1 LSNTT
6 NEKLSLSIS
15 DNGIGIAPMYHNKIF
30 EMFFRLSGKTD
41 GSGIGLYIV
50 KDIVE
55 KLGRAVQVKS
65 NLGTG
70 STFYYYTKKFKT
82 MITDLQPKF
91 ETVMII
97 DDITIDLY
105 ITSRIILKN
114 HFGKKVLEYSAA
126 DEALKY
132 LQENQ
137 NNISVLPQIIFTD
150 IYMPLF
156 SGFEFLEAYDK
167 LAPALKNH
175 CRLYILSSTINDA
188 DIARV
193 RNDKNVVSFQLK
205 PITKEFLERI
215 IAD

>member
-1 LSNTT
+1 M
-6 NEKLSLSIS
+6 
-15 DNGIGIAPMYHNKIF
+15 IA
-30 EMFFRLSGKTD
+30 
-41 GSGIGLYIV
+41 
-50 KDIVE
+50 
-55 KLGRAVQVKS
+55 
-65 NLGTG
+65 
-70 STFYYYTKKFKT
+70 
-82 MITDLQPKF
+82 DLQPKF

-97 DDITIDLY
+97 DDIAIDLY
-105 ITSRIILKN
+105 ITSRIITKN

-126 DEALKY
+126 DKALKY

-137 NNISVLPQIIFTD
+137 NNISMLPQIIFID

-167 LAPALKNH
+167 LPPALKNH

-188 DIARV
+188 DIACA

-205 PITKEFLERI
+205 PITKEFLDRI